1 MTISGTVPSDP
12 ASPLARNAR
21 YGPLLALSHAGLRK
35 TINPSLSIYDRQL
48 RNARI
53 EPTRSTEDLTSTCI
67 CLIGIDRS
75 HTDPE
80 RVSLSPQ
87 RTLEAAIK
95 LAARRQY
102 DGAIG
107 LLIWANSV
115 IGGIDAEELAI
126 RARLPFSDDSACVAS
141 LTTMEVA
148 WLASGLLHEVQR
160 TGSARIRTLAQ
171 SVVAALHERYDRG
184 AGLMPHAA
192 ITAPFAHRL
201 RGRIANF
208 ADQIYT
214 VQAFAFA
221 SIALGDDRAL
231 ERAVRLAQRVVSLQ
245 GSLGQWWWHY
255 DSRTGVVAEAYP
267 VYSVHQYAMAPMAL
281 MAVEAAGGPSFSGP
295 IQNSHA
301 WLRKNEI
308 GVNMVDFEAETIWRD
323 IRYSNGR
330 VRSLLRKAGTLTGL
344 HRNQEQAHRAALTL
358 NYETRPYEWA
368 WCLYAG
374 AIESRLER
382 RRHLV

>member
-1 MTISGTVPSDP
+1 MTISGTVSSDP
-12 ASPLARNAR
+12 PSPLVRNVR
-21 YGPLLALSHAGLRK
+21 YGPLLELSHAGLRK

-48 RNARI
+48 RHARI

-95 LAARRQY
+95 LAVHRQY
-102 DGAIG
+102 DGAAG

-126 RARLPFSDDSACVAS
+126 RARLPFSDELACGAS
-141 LTTMEVA
+141 LTTMELA

-160 TGSARIRTLAQ
+160 TGSARIRGLAR
-171 SVVAALHERYDRG
+171 SAIGALQQRFDRG

-192 ITAPFAHRL
+192 IGAPFAHRL

-221 SIALGDDRAL
+221 SIALGDDHAL

-245 GSLGQWWWHY
+245 GPLGQWWWQY
-255 DSRTGVVAEAYP
+255 DSRTAAVAEGYP

-295 IQNSHA
+295 IHNSHA
-301 WLRKNEI
+301 WLRENEI
-308 GVNMVDFEAETIWRD
+308 GVNMIDFEAETIWRD
-323 IRYSNGR
+323 IRYSYGR

-344 HRNQEQAHRAALTL
+344 NRNREQAHRAALTL

-374 AIESRLER
+374 AIDSRLER
-382 RRHLV
+382 WRHLV